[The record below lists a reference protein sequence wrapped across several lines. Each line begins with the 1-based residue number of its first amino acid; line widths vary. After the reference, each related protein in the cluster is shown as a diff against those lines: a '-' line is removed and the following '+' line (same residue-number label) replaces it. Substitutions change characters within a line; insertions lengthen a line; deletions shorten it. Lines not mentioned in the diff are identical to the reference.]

1 MGFYAPAQLIREARR
16 QGVEVRAVDCRHSC
30 WDCTLERTE
39 LGQPAIRLGLRLVKG
54 LSANGVERLVAARD
68 QTPFTSLADLKRRA
82 RLNRRDLDALAGAD
96 ALAGLTGNR
105 HLAAW
110 QVAGLIE
117 PLPLVDRNAEPEPLP
132 MLPPPTEGEA
142 IVADYA
148 ALGLSLRRHP
158 LALLR
163 ERLRAERL
171 LSAEQVHQT
180 APGEQV
186 RTAGLVINRQRPA
199 AANNVTFVTLED
211 ETGQL
216 NLVVFKQVAERQRT
230 ELLGARLLGIAAEV
244 QREAGVTHLVVDRM
258 LDYSHLLGGLVVQ
271 SRDFH

>member
-1 MGFYAPAQLIREARR
+1 
-16 QGVEVRAVDCRHSC
+16 VDCRHSR

-54 LSANGVERLVAARD
+54 LSTNGVERLVAARD
-68 QTPFTSLADLKRRA
+68 QAPFTSLADLKRRA
-82 RLNRRDLDALAGAD
+82 LLNRRDLDALAGAD

-163 ERLRAERL
+163 ERLSAERL

-244 QREAGVTHLVVDRM
+244 QREAGVTHLVVGRM
-258 LDYSHLLGGLVVQ
+258 LDYSHLLGGLVVR